1 MKYTLLFFFISFF
14 TFSQTVQ
21 LTGKVY
27 EGEQPTEFAE
37 IRLVQLSNKQTYSAY
52 TQEHGNFE
60 FVIPPADYLLIIYQ
74 FNQQVYEFPLHLEQ
88 SMDLGK
94 IKLET
99 TQLLDEVHIQAQHKI
114 IERKID
120 RLVFNLEHAVVGTGG
135 NVLDA
140 LKVTPGVRVSSTGI
154 QIVGKSQV
162 LVLLDDR
169 PTYMSGDEL
178 TRYLESLSSADVKSI
193 EVITTPPAKYEAEGN
208 SGILNIIT
216 KKPTSDSWNALLG
229 TSYQRSK
236 RNTLRHNGSF
246 TFNQKGWSVKAQA
259 NFGDARF
266 LREWKNDLYYPSETW
281 ESRSKTDGRNN
292 YYNVN
297 VATAYQWTQNWEM
310 GLKFAKNNYN
320 FRGPMG
326 GKTTRFSNR
335 EIHSFITDDS
345 YEQSKSDRFIL
356 SYFNEVKLDTLGKKI
371 TLDLDYINSDQ
382 PSTRNFYSETLNP
395 QMQSLPDH
403 FLQGGNNN
411 QNTMENY
418 VGKLDLELPLQGI
431 NLNLGTKI
439 SSSRTKNNLQIYS
452 HKANAEPSLQQNQF
466 DYTEHNQAFYVSA
479 NKTWQDKLTAQV
491 GVRLEATQTK
501 GYASALDQTH
511 TNDYL
516 KLFPTVYLSYVFNEN
531 HTLGFNYA
539 TRISRPN
546 FESLNPTRSTYNEY
560 SYHEGN
566 PFLKPAYTTNFELTH
581 TYKKLESK
589 IFYSHLKDGISQ
601 VSQIDSETKHYNYIW
616 MNYTTMDLIGV
627 TESLY
632 FKPMPW
638 WSSSNEFT
646 FTYSS
651 TQTALENE
659 EKVKGTAAYFSTS
672 NDFTLNAI
680 QTLFLGVNYEHS
692 FRGVSENFHSKT
704 YADLSMALKYL
715 MDNKKI
721 ELSLQV
727 NNILN
732 STYATYK
739 ETTTAT
745 QLFKNNWDNHTLR
758 FSASYKFGNSKL
770 KVKERAN
777 ANEEELRRL

>member
-1 MKYTLLFFFISFF
+1 MKYSLLFFLISFL
-14 TFSQTVQ
+14 TWGQTAQ
-21 LTGKVY
+21 LTGAIY
-27 EGEQPTEFAE
+27 EKDQPTEFAE
-37 IRLVQLSNKQTYSAY
+37 IHLINTQTQQNHMAY
-52 TQEHGNFE
+52 TQEKGQFELTIPVGNYQFT
-60 FVIPPADYLLIIYQ
+60 VYQ
-74 FNQQVYEFPLHLEQ
+74 FNQVKYQTELHIEQ
-88 SMDLGK
+88 HTNLGK
-94 IKLET
+94 LSIET
-99 TQLLDEVHIQAQHKI
+99 TQVLEEVEIAAKQKT

-120 RLVFNLEHAVVGTGG
+120 RLVFNLDNTVVGTGG
-135 NVLDA
+135 NVLEA
-140 LKVTPGVRVSSTGI
+140 LKVTPGVRVSSSGI

-162 LVLLDDR
+162 LVLIDDR

-178 TRYLESLSSADVKSI
+178 TRYLESMSSSDVKSI

-208 SGILNIIT
+208 SGILNIVT
-216 KKPTSDSWNALLG
+216 KKTPQDSWNALLG

-236 RNTLRHNGSF
+236 RNTLRHNGGF
-246 TFNQKGWSVKAQA
+246 TFNQKGWSIKAQA

-292 YYNVN
+292 YYNLN
-297 VATAYQWTQNWEM
+297 IATAYQLTKNWEM

-326 GKTTRFSNR
+326 GKTTRFSDR
-335 EIHSFITDDS
+335 EIHSILTDNS
-345 YEQSKSDRFIL
+345 YDQSKSDRFVL
-356 SYFNEVKLDTLGKKI
+356 SYFNEIKLDTLGKKL

-382 PSTRNFYSETLNP
+382 PSRRNFSSETLNP
-395 QMQSLPDH
+395 QMQSMPDH
-403 FLQGGNNN
+403 FLQGGNDN

-418 VGKLDLELPLQGI
+418 VGKLDLELPLHGI
-431 NLNLGTKI
+431 SLNVGTKI
-439 SSSRTKNNLQIYS
+439 SSSKTNNNLLIYS
-452 HKANAEPSLQQNQF
+452 QKTNTEPSLQHNQF
-466 DYTEHNQAFYVSA
+466 DYTEQNQALYVSA
-479 NKTWQDKLTAQV
+479 NKTWKDKLTAQV
-491 GVRLEATQTK
+491 GLRLEATQTK

-511 TNDYL
+511 KDQYL
-516 KLFPTVYLSYVFNEN
+516 KVFPTAYLRYVINDN
-531 HTLGFNYA
+531 HALGFNYSV
-539 TRISRPN
+539 RINRPN

-566 PFLKPAYTTNFELTH
+566 PFLKPAYTHNFELTH

-589 IFYSHLKDGISQ
+589 VFYSHLKDGISQ

-616 MNYTTMDLIGV
+616 MNYTTMDLIGL

-632 FKPMPW
+632 FKPTPW
-638 WSSSNEFT
+638 WNSSNEFT

-651 TQTALENE
+651 TQTVVENE
-659 EKVKGTAAYFSTS
+659 QRVKGTAAYFSTS

-704 YADLSMALKYL
+704 YADLSIALKYL
-715 MDNKKI
+715 LANKKI

-770 KVKERAN
+770 KVKERVS